1 MKVNKYRF
9 GKNIYDRLQEK
20 GKNSVWL
27 SNETDAHE
35 TSISNYINGK
45 VLPNAVNF
53 YKIARALDITM
64 DALMEGVVKDDE
76 IS

>member
-1 MKVNKYRF
+1 MRVNKYRF
-9 GKNIYDRLQEK
+9 GKNLYDMLQEK

-27 SNETDAHE
+27 SDETDIHE

-53 YKIARALDITM
+53 YKIARALDTTM